1 MPLLTGWGE
10 SLRIVD
16 APTQLPCDT
25 VLGAYSP
32 PLCFE
37 YSGLQ
42 MGQQYTLKIWLLS
55 VGSWNCAS
63 SQWCERQFILDNTDG
78 TQQAGVIQL
87 AENMDVY
94 DYSLFDWVLRLYDA
108 QGNEEAF
115 TERYT
120 EGTTNRPP
128 VLASIGHRQGRVGEQ
143 IEFTLSASDPEGNV
157 ISFMAQPLPAEATL
171 NTNSG
176 VFCWTPSV
184 TGRYVVCFSA
194 TECEAAG
201 LQDGEL
207 VEFLIRTGPVI
218 TAQPQ
223 SQTVPRGTSVMFS
236 VETSDPGPLTYQWQF
251 NGQDIP
257 DATEASW
264 PIQATQMSNAGIYR
278 VLLSNAEGISV
289 SEEAVLTVFIDRTAT
304 QAVEAGIE
312 HLRREMDLYHNRFP
326 VYDDISSGGNHFHAR
341 GQLPDQFSAVSIN
354 GSWTNNPHSGA
365 TCIRCVFNR
374 MDDNYGGFYFMN
386 GILVGPAPLP
396 YFGGTTVPGTNIT
409 VTHSTGL
416 DLSGATSLTFW
427 ARGEIGGERVEFF
440 LGGVGWE
447 PETELP
453 IEPYPDSTARYPPL
467 WTTFLL
473 SNQWQR
479 FSINLNGL
487 NLTNIMGGFGW
498 VASASDNPNGAIFY
512 VDDINYEL
520 NGVRLEQRLNEPRF
534 IRSFVT
540 KPFQPDI
547 HDGNPDDDIDFAL
560 RNTAYVY
567 DNALAVIAFLA
578 HGSLDSLRRAR
589 LIGDA
594 MVYAAQHDRTY
605 TDGRLRTAYAAG
617 DIALPPGW
625 EVDGKSGTVTIPGF
639 YEEAPLTFFEV
650 ENRDVDTGNN
660 AWGMIALLALYK
672 QFQEP
677 TYLEAARRIGAFIQL
692 FQDNEGV
699 YRGYRGGIREAEGA
713 FSVLR
718 SYAST
723 EHNLDVYAAF
733 RMMGCVLGDGSWDNL
748 AEHARQ
754 FVETMWDEAGGCYRT
769 GTLEEDPDSRNETP
783 GQLPLDTHSWSLL
796 ALPQI
801 LLLHPHLLEC
811 PEQHHRVTRDG
822 FSGFDF
828 NEDKDG
834 VWLEG
839 TAQMAVAYAA
849 EGHTNAAEELCAI
862 LRAAQ
867 QLPAPIGNGLGTVAA
882 VRDGMSTGFGFKLF
896 RRLHLGATA
905 WNVLAQLRGNPYYQT
920 RTPSQFPCLRMKL
933 PHVEE
938 NRILC
943 QFPVQGGLTYRVEF
957 RESLDAGG
965 WQPLTTVH
973 TLDGMIET
981 GITSPITGPRCFYRV
996 VEEHEPQ

>member
-1 MPLLTGWGE
+1 MKYIGYTFFVCVLCMPLLTGWGE

-312 HLRREMDLYHNRFP
+312 HLRREMDLYP
-326 VYDDISSGGNHFHAR
+326 
-341 GQLPDQFSAVSIN
+341 
-354 GSWTNNPHSGA
+354 
-365 TCIRCVFNR
+365 
-374 MDDNYGGFYFMN
+374 
-386 GILVGPAPLP
+386 
-396 YFGGTTVPGTNIT
+396 
-409 VTHSTGL
+409 
-416 DLSGATSLTFW
+416 
-427 ARGEIGGERVEFF
+427 
-440 LGGVGWE
+440 
-447 PETELP
+447 
-453 IEPYPDSTARYPPL
+453 
-467 WTTFLL
+467 
-473 SNQWQR
+473 
-479 FSINLNGL
+479 
-487 NLTNIMGGFGW
+487 
-498 VASASDNPNGAIFY
+498 
-512 VDDINYEL
+512 
-520 NGVRLEQRLNEPRF
+520 
-534 IRSFVT
+534 
-540 KPFQPDI
+540 
-547 HDGNPDDDIDFAL
+547 
-560 RNTAYVY
+560 
-567 DNALAVIAFLA
+567 
-578 HGSLDSLRRAR
+578 
-589 LIGDA
+589 
-594 MVYAAQHDRTY
+594 
-605 TDGRLRTAYAAG
+605 
-617 DIALPPGW
+617 
-625 EVDGKSGTVTIPGF
+625 
-639 YEEAPLTFFEV
+639 
-650 ENRDVDTGNN
+650 
-660 AWGMIALLALYK
+660 
-672 QFQEP
+672 
-677 TYLEAARRIGAFIQL
+677 
-692 FQDNEGV
+692 
-699 YRGYRGGIREAEGA
+699 
-713 FSVLR
+713 
-718 SYAST
+718 
-723 EHNLDVYAAF
+723 
-733 RMMGCVLGDGSWDNL
+733 WDNL